1 MAKTVSKH
9 IERYKDIDLDFIVH
23 PHTNDIVTRTNEQ
36 AISGSIINII
46 KTMKG
51 ERVFQPNFGSTIYN
65 SLFEPMST
73 QTRVNLEAQ
82 IETAIRMH
90 EPRAIV
96 KAIEVQADPDMNRYN
111 VSIVY
116 EPKNSGKLAEL
127 DFFLERLR

>member
-1 MAKTVSKH
+1 MAKTVSKT

-23 PHTNDIVTRTNEQ
+23 PHTNDVVTRVNEQ

-51 ERVFQPNFGSTIYN
+51 EKVFQPDFGSTIYN

-96 KAIEVQADPDMNRYN
+96 KAIEVQADPDMNRYS

-116 EPKNSGKLAEL
+116 EPKNSGKLANL